1 MTSSVFNLIKVVLKL
16 MKMSI
21 INMRSTQRLKTSS
34 GVTLRKL
41 QSPFVFSSS
50 SSSLSFCR
58 GIRKATE
65 KGISI
70 AVNMTSA
77 SIIQSHTALN
87 SESCRIV
94 QAWSWAWG
102 REFEL
107 GLRDITCKRRQNKT
121 SRDL

>member
-1 MTSSVFNLIKVVLKL
+1 MNI
-16 MKMSI
+16 
-21 INMRSTQRLKTSS
+21 RSTQRLKTSS
-34 GVTLRKL
+34 GVTVIKS
-41 QSPFVFSSS
+41 QPSSS
-50 SSSLSFCR
+50 SPLTFCN

-70 AVNMTSA
+70 AVNITNTST
-77 SIIQSHTALN
+77 IQSHTALN

-107 GLRDITCKRRQNKT
+107 ELRDIT
-121 SRDL
+121 